1 MNLYLDEPLFSI
13 LSPHL
18 PRMEKLTRKKC
29 TMWFNLKCKLLPK
42 RQNNFWEVPQS
53 TFRTQNCALLLP
65 QNEYLVFAK
74 IFLSSLLSRI
84 WPVSYI
90 WRRPVKSEALRCLA
104 QVLNC
109 QCHLVNNVRLSIEKF
124 HHRGDNSYSCHSSL
138 HSLWLDSN
146 SIVFSNSLYT
156 QDRQISP
163 LQLILSL
170 TLISRHF
177 D

>member
-1 MNLYLDEPLFSI
+1 MSHYFQYYPL
-13 LSPHL
+13 
-18 PRMEKLTRKKC
+18 
-29 TMWFNLKCKLLPK
+29 
-42 RQNNFWEVPQS
+42 
-53 TFRTQNCALLLP
+53 TFRGWKNWPERNAPCDLTLIVRCYQNDKTSSEKYHNLHFVQNCALLLP

-74 IFLSSLLSRI
+74 FFLSSLLSKI

-109 QCHLVNNVRLSIEKF
+109 QCHLVNNVRFSIEKF

-163 LQLILSL
+163 LQLKLSL